1 MDKRTPTLRE
11 RVALLRRTYLGKLP
25 ETLERVRRLC
35 ERLDAGESP
44 ETLEEGLFHAFHS
57 IKGTA
62 ASFGLSD
69 ISAAATAAEASVQAG
84 RATAAELAA
93 VLDHLEVCRRAA
105 LDDVEPMPEIG
116 PAEPMAES
124 RPHSSRRRLYV
135 CDDERS
141 VGEQLEAQLSCFGYA
156 VSLFDDPK
164 SLHLAV
170 LGSPPDAVI
179 MDIVF
184 PDGVSGTD
192 MVGELQRA
200 LAAPPPVVFM
210 STRREFEWRLKA
222 VQAGGQAY
230 FVKPVR
236 ATDLVDILDVLTA
249 RHEPE
254 PFRVLVVDDEPAV
267 AGYHSAIL
275 EQSGMVTRLLHDPA
289 EILEVLAAFKPDL
302 VLMDMYMP
310 QCSGR
315 DLSRLIRQ
323 IPEFV
328 SLPIV
333 FLSSETDKI
342 KQVSALRVG
351 AEGFL
356 TKPIQPDDLISAVA
370 IRAERMRT
378 LRSLM
383 VRDSL
388 TGLFNHT
395 FLSQY
400 LDTALANAHRLDGQ
414 LCFVMLDVDHFKRVN
429 DTYGHPAGDQVL
441 VALARVLQQRL
452 RHADT
457 VGRYGGEEFAAILQN
472 VSGDEALRIVDGI
485 REDFSK
491 VAFRAGDQTFFCT
504 FSGGIAAY
512 RSGSSTEDL
521 VEAAD
526 RALYAAKRDGRNRIM
541 MAGDDA

>member
-1 MDKRTPTLRE
+1 MEKRTPTLRE
-11 RVALLRRTYLGKLP
+11 KVAQLRRTYLDKLP
-25 ETLERVRRLC
+25 ETLDRVRLLGDRLGT
-35 ERLDAGESP
+35 GEP
-44 ETLEEGLFHAFHS
+44 AEPVQEGLFHAFHS

-62 ASFGLSD
+62 ASLGLPEISD
-69 ISAAATAAEASVQAG
+69 AAATAETNARAG
-84 RATAAELAA
+84 TLTAAEVTA
-93 VLDHLEVCRRAA
+93 VLDRLDGVRRAA
-105 LDDVEPMPEIG
+105 LDVPEAVAEP
-116 PAEPMAES
+116 AAPMAEPP
-124 RPHSSRRRLYV
+124 RHPSRRRLYV

-156 VSLFDDPK
+156 VTLFDDPK
-164 SLHLAV
+164 ALHRAV
-170 LGSPPDAVI
+170 LAAPPDAVI

-192 MVGELQRA
+192 MVSALQRD
-200 LAAPPPVVFM
+200 LTAPPPVVFM
-210 STRREFEWRLKA
+210 STQRDFDWRLKA

-230 FVKPVR
+230 FLKPIKV
-236 ATDLVDILDVLTA
+236 TDLVDTLDVLTA
-249 RHEPE
+249 RYEPE
-254 PFRVLVVDDEPAV
+254 PFRVLVIDDEPTIAN
-267 AGYHSAIL
+267 YHSAIL
-275 EQSGMVTRLLHDPA
+275 EQAGMVTRLLHEPA
-289 EILEVLAAFKPDL
+289 ESLDVLAEFKPDL

-310 QCSGR
+310 QCNGH
-315 DLSRLIRQ
+315 DLARLIRQ

-333 FLSSETDKI
+333 FLSSETDKV

-400 LDTALANAHRLDGQ
+400 LETALANAHRSDGQ

-441 VALARVLQQRL
+441 VALSRVLQQRL
-452 RHADT
+452 RRADT
-457 VGRYGGEEFAAILQN
+457 VGRYGGEEFAAIVQN
-472 VSGDEALRIVDGI
+472 VSAAEARQIIDSI
-485 REDFSK
+485 REDFSN
-491 VAFRAGDQTFFCT
+491 VEFRAGDRTFFCR
-504 FSGGIAAY
+504 FSGGIAV
-512 RSGSSTEDL
+512 SHPDSSAEDL
-521 VEAAD
+521 TETAD
-526 RALYAAKRDGRNRIM
+526 RALYAATHGGRNRIVV
-541 MAGDDA
+541 AREDA